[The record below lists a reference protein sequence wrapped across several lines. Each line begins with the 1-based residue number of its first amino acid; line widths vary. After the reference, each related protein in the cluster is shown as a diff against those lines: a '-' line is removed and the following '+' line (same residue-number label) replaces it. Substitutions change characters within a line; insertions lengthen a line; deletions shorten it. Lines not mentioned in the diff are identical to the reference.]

1 MGLAQGIVI
10 VNEYTINK
18 GGKGSRGSTP
28 GDYVTNYMSR
38 GTATETLTPVK
49 LTEQEDYITR
59 YMTRKDAVELI
70 DDTTVHNRS
79 ALLCIRTA
87 SYSCQNTF

>member
-49 LTEQEDYITR
+49 LTEQADR
-59 YMTRKDAVELI
+59 SWSQ
-70 DDTTVHNRS
+70 TVVHFS
-79 ALLCIRTA
+79 FQLAK
-87 SYSCQNTF
+87 